1 MSNKS
6 LSIGYSSPLFEDT
19 NQTVYNQVLLLSKSF
34 MIDKGNN
41 SIFVKLFKQT
51 GLDLQKYCV
60 HLHLWKPLSSE
71 VPEMTVGLFIVSFV

>member
-51 GLDLQKYCV
+51 NWTGFA
-60 HLHLWKPLSSE
+60 E
-71 VPEMTVGLFIVSFV
+71 VLCTSALVEATKFWSPWNDCGVVYS